1 MGGKRTKPR
10 NEFWLYVHQLA
21 AAYSNEG
28 LTPQERAESIAHWF
42 LSMPPVVQSELL
54 AELDLIAR
62 HLPDVQA
69 IVTAAQHET
78 ETSKWKGGL
87 QQIS

>member
-1 MGGKRTKPR
+1 MVHTAILGRKYGRPIINLGFSGNGKMEPEVT
-10 NEFWLYVHQLA
+10 
-21 AAYSNEG
+21 
-28 LTPQERAESIAHWF
+28 
-42 LSMPPVVQSELL
+42 ELL